1 MVDNRNFPF
10 NFGLY
15 HFRMG
20 TIGPR
25 NLSDTCQVQPILVDT
40 NYVAK
45 DTCRLQRKL
54 SIYLS

>member
-45 DTCRLQRKL
+45 DT
-54 SIYLS
+54 